1 MAADRA
7 RPVER
12 WPGAAFLLALGCAAA
27 ALALW
32 RGDLVD
38 IADPDA
44 PFYRSPDFFP
54 GLTLAIAAIGALVMA
69 GRHVLS
75 GPAAA
80 DDALPRSRP
89 RAATV
94 VAVSA
99 LFALYIG
106 AVPWLGYPLSTL
118 AFAALA
124 LAVAGVPRR
133 LVLILPLL
141 IAATLWLVFAVLL
154 GVWFPEPAM
163 LELVAGD

>member
-1 MAADRA
+1 MADRA
-7 RPVER
+7 RPIER
-12 WPGAAFLLALGCAAA
+12 WPGAAFLAALGCAAG

-32 RGDLVD
+32 REDLVA

-54 GLTLAIAAIGALVMA
+54 GLTLAIAALGAVVMA
-69 GRHVLS
+69 ARHLQA

-80 DDALPRSRP
+80 EDALPRSRP

-94 VAVSA
+94 LAVAA
-99 LFALYIG
+99 LFGLYIG
-106 AVPWLGYPLSTL
+106 AAPWLGYPIATL

-124 LAVAGVPRR
+124 LALAKAPRR
-133 LVLILPLL
+133 SVLLLPPL
-141 IAATLWLVFAVLL
+141 IALTLWLVFAVLL
-154 GVWFPEPAM
+154 GVWFPEPAL